1 MTSPKSIYLSYADE
15 DEATASQL
23 HKALDTLLDG
33 QIFFRRFD
41 LRAGAS
47 LAETIDDLAS
57 SAKWFILLLSSKS
70 INSNWIKM
78 DAKLQTIRWLQQI
91 NFNILVIKIDDC
103 DIPKHLRI
111 ALESQYLVNLHESKD
126 FQDEFIEI
134 ANYIMQKTPYE
145 IQQDL
150 FVDRGDTEDLFAY
163 SSRTHRVIFILGMA
177 GIGKTSFVVNKVAS
191 KLGKQPIRVKLMSG
205 MGNSIDYIARQILK
219 ETFSE
224 QPMHATTEKEL
235 VALASDAMK
244 KRSRRF
250 FLFVDNL
257 EFSLN
262 ASNELDEQFIN
273 FLTTLLEND
282 YKSHIVLATTRTP
295 HYPIDFAPQCD
306 LLRLDELED
315 LYIQQCMD
323 EWLSDHPRRKE
334 LMNSSSMPYLIKA
347 AGGLPLAAQLL
358 VSSLKAGISPER
370 VVASDEPRRIKLR
383 LAAKILGTMQNVL
396 TDLEEIILQ
405 ILAFYNEA
413 VSVDDLM
420 EINLINK
427 HGREKVDNAIFNL
440 NKYLLIKEN
449 DDGQLT
455 LHTFLTSYYREKL
468 SREDS
473 DGIKQKTIANEI
485 AIYTL
490 NKTNTLYK
498 QLISLSNDPTAI
510 DHEGLKFKVS
520 SEVLRYAVPANKFLR
535 ISNRHEDADR
545 LPIKIKGVVRDLVLF
560 FYRDAKDY
568 HNAIKY
574 ADRWLRIA
582 PKDYEILLYKARAL
596 RNLGQENQ
604 LKDAEEILSKISDVS
619 SVRFFTDRVAN
630 ERGKIAAQKGNE
642 DTAKSIYLSS
652 IKGGTT
658 FPETYVNLA
667 RIYLRESRGLP
678 NSRFEEKQSL
688 AKEAI
693 RLLEKANAVSRTASD
708 IFEQFYFDVYI
719 DALEIIEDESAFH
732 LLEDALEE
740 KPADRRLNF
749 RMAEILRERGDL
761 DAAKKYAYT
770 AIENDS
776 ISACITLAN
785 IFCSE
790 GRILLEG
797 KKTALANAKF
807 VEAAKYAERYRS
819 RSPYSQYEVADCI
832 LAKIKR
838 LKGEWNE
845 AAKIL
850 APYENSNDKYIVY
863 EFAELLIHQA
873 EHKIS
878 EQDYHGALHDINVA
892 KRKMEQANSDTRDHE
907 QLYGKL
913 DLLFEKCYQKI
924 KDDHLNEN

>member
-1 MTSPKSIYLSYADE
+1 MANPKSIYISYADE
-15 DEATASQL
+15 DEIIATQL

-33 QIFFRRFD
+33 QTYFRRFD

-47 LAETIDDLAS
+47 LAETIDDVAS
-57 SAKWFILLLSSKS
+57 STKWFILLLSSNS

-91 NFNILVIKIDDC
+91 NFNILVVKIDEC

-111 ALESQYLVNLHESKD
+111 ALESQYLVNLYECQD
-126 FQDEFIEI
+126 VQDEFIEI
-134 ANYIMQKTPYE
+134 ANYIMQNTPYE
-145 IQQDL
+145 LQQEL
-150 FVDRGDTEDLFAY
+150 FVDRGDAEDLFAY
-163 SSRTHRVIFILGMA
+163 SSRNHRVIFILGMA
-177 GIGKTSFVVNKVAS
+177 GIGKTTFILNKVAN

-224 QPMHATTEKEL
+224 QPIHDITEQEL
-235 VALASDAMK
+235 IKLASEAMK
-244 KRSRRF
+244 KRGRRY

-262 ASNELDEQFIN
+262 VSNELDEKFIN
-273 FLTTLLEND
+273 FLTSLLEND

-295 HYPIDFAPQCD
+295 QYPVDFSPQCD

-334 LMNSSSMPYLIKA
+334 LMRSSSMPYLIKA

-370 VVASDEPRRIKLR
+370 VVASDEPKRIKLR

-396 TDLEEIILQ
+396 TELEEVILQ
-405 ILAFYNEA
+405 ILAFYSEA

-420 EINLINK
+420 EISLINK

-455 LHTFLTSYYREKL
+455 LHTFLISYYREKL

-473 DGIKQKTIANEI
+473 DGVKQKTITNEI
-485 AIYTL
+485 ADYTL
-490 NKTNTLYK
+490 NKTNALYK
-498 QLISLSNDPTAI
+498 QLISTSSDLGAI
-510 DHEGLKFKVS
+510 DDEGFRFHVS
-520 SEVLRYAVPANKFLR
+520 SELLRYAVPANKFLR

-545 LPIKIKGVVRDLVLF
+545 LPIIIKGVVRDLVLY

-574 ADRWLRIA
+574 ADRWLKMV

-596 RNLGQENQ
+596 RNLGQEDQ
-604 LKDAEEILSKISDVS
+604 LKEAAEILSKISDVAS
-619 SVRFFTDRVAN
+619 ARFFIDRVAN
-630 ERGKIAAQKGNE
+630 ERGKIAQQKGNE
-642 DTAKSIYLSS
+642 DTAKSIYFSS

-667 RIYLRESRGLP
+667 RIYLKESRSLP
-678 NSRFEEKQSL
+678 NSRFDEKQSL

-693 RLLEKANAVSRTASD
+693 RLLEKANAVSRSASD
-708 IFEQFYFDVYI
+708 IFEQFFFDVYI
-719 DALEIIEDESAFH
+719 DALEIIEDDSAFH

-740 KPADRRLNF
+740 KPTDRRLNF

-761 DAAKKYAYT
+761 ELSKEYAYT
-770 AIENDS
+770 AVKNDS
-776 ISACITLAN
+776 ISAYITLAN

-790 GRILLEG
+790 GRKLLEEG
-797 KKTALANAKF
+797 KASLANAKF
-807 VEAAKYAERYRS
+807 VEAAKNTEKYKS

-832 LAKIKR
+832 LAKIQR
-838 LKGEWNE
+838 LKGEWDE
-845 AAKIL
+845 STKIL

-863 EFAELLIHQA
+863 EYTELLIHQA
-873 EHKIS
+873 EKKMS
-878 EQDYHGALHDINVA
+878 EQNYRGAMHDLSLA
-892 KRKMEQANSDTRDHE
+892 KWKMDQANASSRDHE
-907 QLYGKL
+907 LIREKL
-913 DLLFEKCYQKI
+913 VLLIDKCNQKI
-924 KDDHLNEN
+924 KDDRFNEI